1 MSLWTI
7 KQDTHTSVDRIAQV
21 TDTVPAQVRAMPR
34 ARRRKGVSADAPGM
48 RAALYVRLS
57 RETEESTSPER
68 QRAACEA
75 LCEARGWKIV
85 AIEEDIDVSGYSRGL
100 DRPGLQR
107 ILARLAEFDVI
118 VFFKIDRLARSTVDF
133 AEIMKITQNEGV
145 ALASASEPLDL
156 TSSMGRAMA
165 KVIAVFAELES
176 DTIGMRVSNA
186 HEHLRREGRWTGGRV
201 PYGYQVAP
209 NPDGPGRVLV
219 INPEEAKTVREIV
232 ERVLAKD
239 SLMKI
244 ATDLSKADIPSPGH
258 SSRRSTGKN
267 SNSKQWYTTT
277 LKSLLTNPQLLG
289 QVIEDGK
296 PILRT
301 DGLPL
306 VSRPPVLDMDT
317 WHALQDELKRRA
329 GAGDQRRH
337 GTSLLRTVLYCGVC
351 HSRMYTFTSRGKL
364 RYRCIGRLK
373 QRQRTGEQGTCYG
386 PSVPAEHTEAHVTE
400 LFLEKLGGA
409 EVVRMVEHAGED
421 FRPQIRQAEEALSD
435 LEKDRYERGLFK
447 GDDGAKR
454 YADQY
459 AKLEDR
465 LASLKNMQ
473 RNAKPAGVEA
483 VPTGQ
488 TYGDLW
494 EAASVEGKR
503 DLLLDAGA
511 YVEVAPAKRGARR
524 LDTSRL
530 AVFFGDEGRIRRA
543 AADGKDVE
551 EIVRGV
557 VATELEM
564 V

>member
-1 MSLWTI
+1 MTTETPEASI
-7 KQDTHTSVDRIAQV
+7 
-21 TDTVPAQVRAMPR
+21 PARALPR
-34 ARRRKGVSADAPGM
+34 ARHRKGVPASAPGM

-75 LCEARGWKIV
+75 LCEARGWKTV

-107 ILARLAEFDVI
+107 ILARLTEFDVI

-133 AEIMKITQNEGV
+133 AEIMKITQNGGV

-186 HEHLRREGRWTGGRV
+186 HEHLRREGRWTGGRI

-219 INPEEAKTVREIV
+219 VNPDEAKTVRKIA
-232 ERVLAKD
+232 ERVLSKD

-244 ATDLSKADIPSPGH
+244 ATDLSKSDIPSPGH
-258 SSRRSTGKN
+258 SSRQSTGRR
-267 SNSKQWYTTT
+267 SDSKQWYTTT

-306 VSRPPVLDMDT
+306 VTRPPILDMDT
-317 WHALQDELKRRA
+317 WQALQDELKRRA
-329 GAGDQRRH
+329 GAGEQRRH
-337 GTSLLRTVLYCGVC
+337 GTALLRAVLYCGVC
-351 HSRMYTFTSRGKL
+351 HSRMYTYTSKGKL

-386 PSVPAEHTEAHVTE
+386 PSVPAEHTEKHVTE
-400 LFLEKLGGA
+400 LFIEKFGRL

-447 GDDGAKR
+447 GEDGAKR

-465 LASLKNMQ
+465 LASLKDMQ

-488 TYGDLW
+488 TYGELW
-494 EAASVEGKR
+494 KAASVEGKR

-511 YVEVAPAKRGARR
+511 YVEVAPAKRGARKM
-524 LDTSRL
+524 DTSRL
-530 AVFFGDEGRIRRA
+530 AVVFGEEGRIRRA
-543 AADGKDVE
+543 DADGKDVE
-551 EIVRGV
+551 AVVRDA
-557 VATELEM
+557 VALELEM
-564 V
+564 P